1 MSACMMLMRNVMR
14 EWSFLWS
21 RESRYRNN
29 RRIKASDQL
38 KWVGLMNNTWS
49 AAEEI
54 VVKEI
59 VYI

>member
-1 MSACMMLMRNVMR
+1 MLSENGD
-14 EWSFLWS
+14 SCGAD
-21 RESRYRNN
+21 ESRYRNN

-38 KWVGLMNNTWS
+38 KWVGLMNNTRS
-49 AAEEI
+49 AAEGI